1 MPHRGGIAPAGANRA
16 CFRRWMVRMQA
27 RTSSWKPSTFCTGTD
42 SLERTMKA
50 GSIALAIIALAAV
63 TTRQAEARIHHWD
76 SYYSCHQY
84 SDYTH
89 SNALSGLSYIY
100 PAANWGPFFACHM
113 YYVPVVSA
121 PMVSSAY

>member
-1 MPHRGGIAPAGANRA
+1 
-16 CFRRWMVRMQA
+16 
-27 RTSSWKPSTFCTGTD
+27 
-42 SLERTMKA
+42 MKA

-63 TTRQAEARIHHWD
+63 TTRQAEARIHHWH
-76 SYYSCHQY
+76 SHYNCHQY

-89 SNALSGLSYIY
+89 SNALSGLSHIY

-121 PMVSSAY
+121 PMASSVY

>member
-1 MPHRGGIAPAGANRA
+1 LLPPLDGENADANFKLENSA
-16 CFRRWMVRMQA
+16 V
-27 RTSSWKPSTFCTGTD
+27 RTSTD
-42 SLERTMKA
+42 SLERPMKA

-63 TTRQAEARIHHWD
+63 TTRQAEARIHHRHGH
-76 SYYSCHQY
+76 YSCHQY

-89 SNALSGLSYIY
+89 SNALSGLSSIY

-121 PMVSSAY
+121 PMASSAY